1 MQFILIVLCVAL
13 SGLTLISGTILDL
26 VSDEWKEFKV
36 SNPFKTQYLFKNQDS
51 CFIYFISLFLAGT
64 SKTVQQSNRRGGP
77 IKELFKFQRSDC
89 EA

>member
-36 SNPFKTQYLFKNQDS
+36 SNIHLKHDICSRIKIFVSFT
-51 CFIYFISLFLAGT
+51 LFLAGT

-89 EA
+89 